1 MMKKIIVV
9 NKRHLRLI
17 DENWLVGAITMPS
30 NIFATTG
37 TNVALIFIDKAKT
50 NEDIFLMDAAGL
62 GHKEK
67 IDDNQRTVLSDTE
80 TKLIIESFKNK
91 IEKEDFSIFVKKND
105 VIKRNYSIYA
115 GQYFPV
121 KVEYAKYTIKEF
133 DELIANHKKKI
144 GDLSFQGRKLEERIS
159 KKLEDLQYEQRKI

>member
-1 MMKKIIVV
+1 MAIYQTFLQHIIASLNEKGKAAVVVPSGFLTAQTGVGKKI
-9 NKRHLRLI
+9 RQRLI

-80 TKLIIESFKNK
+80 TK
-91 IEKEDFSIFVKKND
+91 
-105 VIKRNYSIYA
+105 
-115 GQYFPV
+115 
-121 KVEYAKYTIKEF
+121 
-133 DELIANHKKKI
+133 EL
-144 GDLSFQGRKLEERIS
+144 
-159 KKLEDLQYEQRKI
+159 